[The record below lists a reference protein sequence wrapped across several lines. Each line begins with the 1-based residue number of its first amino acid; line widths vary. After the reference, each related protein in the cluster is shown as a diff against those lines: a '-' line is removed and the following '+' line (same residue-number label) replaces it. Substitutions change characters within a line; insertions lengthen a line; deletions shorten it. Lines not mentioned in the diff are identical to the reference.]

1 MNTVELQQWQEQF
14 CEIMAGDMP
23 EPLKMDKLKALHD
36 EMTEE
41 TGMFEEPA
49 EHETRRLM

>member
-1 MNTVELQQWQEQF
+1 MNTVQLQQWQEQF
-14 CEIMAGDMP
+14 CEVMAGDMP

-36 EMTEE
+36 EMAVDDD
-41 TGMFEEPA
+41 MFSEPA